1 MVISLPP
8 ARLAASL
15 LLQVLQT
22 IMSRHPEHSA
32 CGNAAPPRQELAAQ
46 AAVAV
51 LSPVWLPVQ
60 VLEQIM
66 FKYVDLCI
74 ELKKGRHAK
83 DGLIHYRNICQQV
96 RL

>member
-1 MVISLPP
+1 M
-8 ARLAASL
+8 
-15 LLQVLQT
+15 
-22 IMSRHPEHSA
+22 
-32 CGNAAPPRQELAAQ
+32 
-46 AAVAV
+46 